1 MVECDYLAHCVGS
14 DWKPRHGCTVQQ
26 RSGQVTLHILVD
38 ASNDAFFIN
47 ITGGHEPL
55 LQAAAAAAACD
66 GERGGLPLLIAVRS
80 PVPSDWLLPRCA
92 ALVHP

>member
-1 MVECDYLAHCVGS
+1 M
-14 DWKPRHGCTVQQ
+14 QQ
-26 RSGQVTLHILVD
+26 RSDQLILHVFVGVPYD
-38 ASNDAFFIN
+38 ACFSN

-66 GERGGLPLLIAVRS
+66 DERGGLPLLAAVRS